1 MDAVYDPVLLRT
13 FLAVAGAGSFTAAG
27 LQLGLSQPTVSQHIR
42 RLEDSVG
49 RPLILRDTRA
59 VRLTDAGDALT
70 GFAQSI
76 LASHAAAERYFE
88 AGAMK
93 GRLRFGASDDL
104 AITQLPRILRHFRS
118 SNPQVSLELSVGQS
132 EALTRRLAAG
142 QLDLVFVKQQVG
154 AGVADGT
161 LVLRDAFVWVADES
175 VVVEPDAPVP
185 FVAYRAPSP
194 SRRMA
199 IAALEEAGRRWRI
212 TCTVRDIGGL
222 ISALRAGIGVAV
234 FPHSLIPHDLIKVSN
249 RFSLPELGQ
258 VDFRLLANPAS
269 PQEAIDALASAIQAK
284 TLGPAPAGSR

>member
-1 MDAVYDPVLLRT
+1 VYDPVLLRT

-42 RLEDSVG
+42 RLEESVG
-49 RPLILRDTRA
+49 RPLILRDTRD
-59 VRLTDAGDALT
+59 VRLTDAGEALT
-70 GFAQSI
+70 GFARSI
-76 LASHAAAERYFE
+76 LAAHASAERYFE
-88 AGAMK
+88 SGATK
-93 GRLRFGASDDL
+93 GRLRFGAADDL

-132 EALTRRLAAG
+132 DGLTRRLAAG

-154 AGVADGT
+154 VGVAEGT

-185 FVAYRAPSP
+185 LLAYRAPSP

-199 IAALEEAGRRWRI
+199 IAALEAAGRRWRI

-222 ISALRAGIGVAV
+222 VSALRAGIGVAV

-249 RFSLPELGQ
+249 RFGLPELGQ
-258 VDFRLLANPAS
+258 VDFRLLSNPAG
-269 PQEAIDALASAIQAK
+269 PQEAIAALASAIQAK
-284 TLGPAPAGSR
+284 TLGPAPAGAPR